1 MAFWKDIDQIT
12 SILTSMG
19 LNEYQAL
26 ALSHLLIVGEAKA
39 TSISKASGIPLPRIY
54 DVLDELSK
62 MGLVLK
68 RPGRPV
74 IYKSRSPEEITNLLM
89 AMQRENLRRKLALL
103 EDKAKNFLEAAAK
116 IYLKGEKTASTVPL
130 LRIVT
135 VGTASLEETK
145 NLYNA
150 AKEEILI
157 LSKAM
162 EYFPQVSEN
171 LKAAQKRGASIRI
184 ILMNPELMS
193 PEERAAQTKTLENIK
208 KTLGASTVKFAD
220 EVPIRGSIADPETGL
235 GAIFLVEDPGV
246 PLFLREAAVTSHRSV
261 VKGLALMF
269 NLMWEYRSKRLD

>member
-1 MAFWKDIDQIT
+1 MAFWKDIDQII
-12 SILTSMG
+12 SLLTGMG

-26 ALSHLLIVGEAKA
+26 ALSHLLLVGEAKA
-39 TSISKASGIPLPRIY
+39 TAISKASGIPLARIY

-74 IYKSRSPEEITNLLM
+74 IYKSRSPEEIINLLM

-103 EDKAKNFLEAAAK
+103 EDKAKNFLEAATR
-116 IYLKGEKTASTVPL
+116 IYLKGKKVVSSVPL

-135 VGTASLEETK
+135 VGTASLEETR

-150 AKEEILI
+150 ATKEILI

-162 EYFPQVSEN
+162 EYFPHVSEN
-171 LKAAQKRGASIRI
+171 LKAAQKRGVSIRI
-184 ILMNPELMS
+184 ILMNPELMA
-193 PEERAAQTKTLENIK
+193 PDERTVQAKMLKAIK
-208 KTLGASTVKFAD
+208 GTLGTSIVRFAD
-220 EVPIRGSIADPETGL
+220 DVPIRGSIIDPETGL

-246 PLFLREAAVTSHRSV
+246 PFFLREAAVTSHRSV

-269 NLMWEYRSKRLD
+269 NLVWKHFSKRLD